1 MASTLYQHAT
11 IITVNEKRE
20 IVLDGAILVTGSRIV
35 LIDKTSTVI
44 SHPDFPKDGSSSVRI
59 VDLSG
64 KIIIPGLINTHC
76 HTIQS
81 LLRGLAEDL
90 WLHPW
95 MCDAIWPLEASYV
108 ADDGYHA
115 ASLTIAELLKGG
127 TTCFL
132 EAMLTHRAGFENVAR
147 AVGASGIRA
156 CLVSLPITQHIKGK
170 LVKSQETN
178 AAMQITD
185 ARDRD
190 LSHMSIDAAL
200 KAHATHHGSFS
211 NRLHVWMAAGTP
223 RGSPLAEHRAIGE
236 ACAAHGISLTMHCAE
251 ASRDKEI
258 YRDCYEGRSPV
269 QFCEEACLT
278 GGSTTTTDFKA
289 VLAHMVHLDLDVD
302 LPLLARKPGVSVA
315 HNPTSNC
322 KLASGVASVPEMLAA
337 GVNVCLGTDGAP
349 CNNTYDMFREMH
361 MASMLQAGTRQEAGV
376 LPATTVLEMATINGA
391 KALGLEDEV
400 GSLET
405 GKKADF
411 VVIGVPLSAAPFEEA
426 QVAKGGIDPMTVVVH
441 SCTARDVEM
450 VVVDG
455 VVVVENG
462 SLVTMDE
469 NEIARNARKAVSGVR
484 ERSGVRA
491 KPREGWMIR

>member
-20 IVLDGAILVTGSRIV
+20 IILDGAILVTGSRIV

-44 SHPDFPKDGSSSVRI
+44 SHPEFPKGGSSSVRMI
-59 VDLSG
+59 DLSG

-115 ASLTIAELLKGG
+115 ARLTIAELLKGG

-147 AVGASGIRA
+147 AVGESGIRA
-156 CLVSLPITQHIKGK
+156 CLVSLATTQR
-170 LVKSQETN
+170 N
-178 AAMQITD
+178 AITD
-185 ARDRD
+185 ARDKD
-190 LSHMSIDAAL
+190 LSHMSIEAAL
-200 KAHATHHGSFS
+200 KAHAAHHGSFS
-211 NRLHVWMAAGTP
+211 DRLHVWMAAGTP

-236 ACAAHGISLTMHCAE
+236 ACTAHGISLTMHCAE

-269 QFCEEACLT
+269 QFCEDACLT
-278 GGSTTTTDFKA
+278 GGSTTTRDSKT

-302 LPLLARKPGVSVA
+302 LPLLVRNPGVSVA

-322 KLASGVASVPEMLAA
+322 KLASGVASIPEMLVA

-361 MASMLQAGTRQEAGV
+361 MSSMLQAGTRQEAGV
-376 LPATTVLEMATINGA
+376 LPATTVLEMATFNGA

-400 GSLET
+400 GSLEI
-405 GKKADF
+405 GKKADL

-426 QVAKGGIDPMTVVVH
+426 QVAQGGIDPVTVVVH

-455 VVVVENG
+455 VVVVEDG

-469 NEIARNARKAVSGVR
+469 DEIARNARKAISGIR
-484 ERSGVRA
+484 ERPGVRA